1 MYSDILQIF
10 PKETRSLFE
19 IVVARASRVNE
30 IRLRIGKPI
39 IVMEDSKEF
48 FLKRNG
54 EYTHY
59 MKEAVESD
67 KEMLDRIIQHI
78 CCYSLYAYE
87 EELRQGYIT
96 VAGGHRIGMVGQVVA
111 DGKEHVKTLKN
122 ICGMNIRVSHQIKGV
137 AEPVLPCLYRE
148 GRFKSTLIVS
158 PPGCG
163 KTTLLRDI
171 VRLVSDGNTYGKGVT
186 VGVVDERSEIC
197 GAYLGQPQN
206 DVGVRT
212 DVLDAC
218 PKVPGMMMLLRAMS
232 PAVIAIDEL
241 GSEEELRAVRLAA
254 SCGSRVV
261 ATMHGEG
268 LEDIQR
274 RESMKAYMAERIF
287 ETVILLGKKNGKCV
301 ILQIYEMTKD
311 GDWTCRK

>member
-59 MKEAVESD
+59 MEEAVESD

-137 AEPVLPCLYRE
+137 AEPVLPCLYRD

-274 RESMKAYMAERIF
+274 RESMKACMAERIF